1 MHNLVKLT
9 GKLYRTWVLTPGDFH
24 RTSLTGKRECVR
36 CEIARSFYTRMKY
49 NALTVTGSNTFSLV
63 KGFYRSA
70 PDWLEGTWMI
80 LDLSL
85 RCGYVM
91 VTLDRTIDHGCVI
104 GGRVG
109 EW

>member
-1 MHNLVKLT
+1 
-9 GKLYRTWVLTPGDFH
+9 
-24 RTSLTGKRECVR
+24 
-36 CEIARSFYTRMKY
+36 MKY
-49 NALTVTGSNTFSLV
+49 NALTVTGSNTFLLV

-85 RCGYVM
+85 RCGYVT